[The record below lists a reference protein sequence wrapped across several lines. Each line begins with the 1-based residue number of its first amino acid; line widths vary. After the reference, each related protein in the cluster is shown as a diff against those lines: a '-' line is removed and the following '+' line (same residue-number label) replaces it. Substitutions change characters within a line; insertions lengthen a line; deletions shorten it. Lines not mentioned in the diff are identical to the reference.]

1 MRSFTGLEVAG
12 DEGKV
17 GEVPALLSKGPVVSD
32 NWTVE
37 GKHTE

>member
-1 MRSFTGLEVAG
+1 MWSFTELEVAG

-17 GEVPALLSKGPVVSD
+17 GEVPTLLSRGPVGSA

-37 GKHTE
+37 GKHTQ